1 MWEPLKKHPFTADKT
16 IMKNTKTGF
25 SLIELMVTIAI
36 AGVLSAVAIPG
47 YTKLMAN
54 GRASTYSNQLMSDLR
69 YARSIA
75 MLNNTTAGV
84 CQPTAI
90 GSTTCDN
97 AATWQKGWSVLL
109 NNTDGTTTIKRNFQF
124 NSTLTAVTNKGIS
137 ISGGVQNT
145 FKFQANGMPNP
156 LPAVSY
162 IFTIKPQGCTSGYT
176 LTIPADGQITKTL
189 VTCP

>member
-16 IMKNTKTGF
+16 IMENRKTGF

-36 AGVLSAVAIPG
+36 AGILSAVAIPN

-54 GRASTYSNQLMSDLR
+54 GRASTYANQLMSDLR

-75 MLNNTTAGV
+75 MLTNTTAGV

-90 GSTTCDN
+90 GSTACDN

-109 NNTDGTTTIKRNFQF
+109 YNTDGTISIKRNFQF
-124 NSTLTAVTNKGIS
+124 NTTLTAVSNKGIS
-137 ISGGVQNT
+137 ISGGAQNT
-145 FKFQANGMPNP
+145 FTFQGNGMPSP
-156 LPAVSY
+156 LPVSSY
-162 IFTIKPQGCTSGYT
+162 TFTITPRGCTTGYT
-176 LTIPADGQITKTL
+176 LSIPVDGQITKTL
-189 VTCP
+189 ITCP